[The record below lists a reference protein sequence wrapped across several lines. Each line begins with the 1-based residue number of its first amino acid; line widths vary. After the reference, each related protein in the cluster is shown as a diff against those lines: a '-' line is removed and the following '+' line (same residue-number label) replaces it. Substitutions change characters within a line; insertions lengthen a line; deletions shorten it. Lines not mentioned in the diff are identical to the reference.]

1 MSKSRPARTR
11 EEWLREAIRR
21 LRPVFAAEG
30 VDIPKDVRISIGFGP
45 TGARQENSV
54 ILGVTCARLMSES
67 GVNEVFISPEDAGT
81 ASMLGTVAHELI
93 HAWDDC
99 KSGHKGEFRR
109 VAQAIGLEGRMTHTQ
124 PGPVFEA
131 TLICIAEEMGPYP
144 GSKMNL
150 SGGRPTFPVPAPG
163 DGSGPKITSGP
174 KTQTTRMIKRTCQH
188 DPEAECYGY
197 AVRTTAKWIAVGN
210 PQCPNGHEMTA

>member
-1 MSKSRPARTR
+1 V
-11 EEWLREAIRR
+11 E
-21 LRPVFAAEG
+21 
-30 VDIPKDVRISIGFGP
+30 IPKDVRISIGFGP
-45 TGARQENSV
+45 TGARQENGV

-81 ASMLGTVAHELI
+81 ASMLATVAHELI

-124 PGPVFEA
+124 PGPALEA
-131 TLICIAEEMGPYP
+131 ELVLIAEEMGAYP

-150 SGGRPTFPVPAPG
+150 SGGRPTFPVPSDNG
-163 DGSGPKITSGP
+163 NGPKITSGP
-174 KTQTTRMIKRTCQH
+174 KTQTTRISRKCQA
-188 DPEAECYGY
+188 DPEAECFGY
-197 AVRTTAKWIAVGN
+197 AVRTTAKWLELGN